1 MRRMWL
7 IVVFVAAATAS
18 IGLSVTAFRLHLS
31 GTFAAP
37 PPTDPGI
44 RTGTIG
50 AGGFFSTL
58 TTPELTNANAA
69 SLQFQAQWSVTGNV
83 SGQPLAG
90 LGPRYNTNACSWCHS
105 YPATG
110 GSSPTTNSEVQMATL
125 NGAIGNAI
133 PSANYYAPDS
143 SDGQPFIRINGPT
156 RAPYQRSTGA
166 ELKLYTIVGM
176 SDIGTALPNC
186 TSSALPQPNF
196 TTLLGNND
204 ISPHIPIPLFGTGL
218 VEATSDAT
226 LRAAQNQSKMA
237 SFGVTYGRFNI
248 DGTGTIA
255 HTAWKG
261 AAPSGNYFTSLAY
274 AAEIGPSTELFPQKT
289 DPAAVCMANPMPE
302 DHAPLASRGTC
313 GGCAMDWSSEV
324 VNAAFFQSHLAAP
337 APAGYTGAPPS
348 NWTGSST
355 TAYTTNTATVTR
367 GAVYSGYRQ
376 FLNVGCDTCHVPS
389 HTTSSSQITGTSNT
403 IYYSYSDYALHTMG
417 VALDDGLIQGA
428 AGHQDYKTAAL
439 WGIGQRIWFL
449 HDGRTNDLYRAIEAH
464 CSGNSEAVTVCSAY
478 NGLSTAEQ
486 QAILDFLRSL

>member
-1 MRRMWL
+1 MRRVWL
-7 IVVFVAAATAS
+7 IVVFVAATTAS
-18 IGLSVTAFRLHLS
+18 IGLSDRASQLHLS
-31 GTFAAP
+31 RTFAAS

-69 SLQFQAQWSVTGNV
+69 SLQFQAQWSVTGHV

-125 NGAIGNAI
+125 NGATGNAI
-133 PSANYYAPDS
+133 PSANYYAPDN
-143 SDGQPFIRINGPT
+143 SDGQPFIRTNGPT
-156 RAPYQRSTGA
+156 RAAYQRSTGA

-196 TTLLGNND
+196 ATLLGNND
-204 ISPHIPIPLFGTGL
+204 ISPHIPIPLFGIGL

-226 LRAAQNQSKMA
+226 LRAAQDQSKMA
-237 SFGVTYGRFNI
+237 SFGVTYGRFNV

-255 HTAWKG
+255 HAGWKG

-274 AAEIGPSTELFPQKT
+274 AAEIGPSTELFPKKS
-289 DPAAVCMANPMPE
+289 DPVAACMANPMPE
-302 DHAPLASRGTC
+302 DRAPLDSRGNC
-313 GGCAMDWSSEV
+313 GGCAMDWNSEV
-324 VNAAFFQSHLAAP
+324 VNADFFQSHLAAP

-348 NWTGSST
+348 NWRGSSA
-355 TAYTTNTATVTR
+355 TAYTTKTATFTQ
-367 GAVYSGYRQ
+367 GAVYDGYQQ

-403 IYYSYSDYALHTMG
+403 VYYSYSDYALHTMG
-417 VALDDGLIQGA
+417 MALDDGLTQGA

-439 WGIGQRIWFL
+439 WGVGQRIWFL
-449 HDGRTNDLYRAIEAH
+449 HDGRTNDLYQAIEAH
-464 CSGNSEAVTVCSAY
+464 CSVNSEAVAVCSAY